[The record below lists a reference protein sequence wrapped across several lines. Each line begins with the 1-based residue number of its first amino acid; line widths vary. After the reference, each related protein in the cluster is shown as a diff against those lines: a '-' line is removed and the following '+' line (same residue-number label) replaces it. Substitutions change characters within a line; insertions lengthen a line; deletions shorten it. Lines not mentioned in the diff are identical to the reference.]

1 MHDDPSTGAAFAG
14 VLTAALRAADGRVL
28 AAERVPL
35 ARARGRV
42 LAEPAA
48 AGEGGELPVGEALE
62 PTRIASLAAL
72 GLPEL
77 RCARR
82 PTIALLAI
90 GDDLRMP
97 GMPIAAGQ
105 RFDALRPALLAL
117 FQQAGLEPTAP
128 PVLPAATER
137 LRAGL
142 GEACAGFDLV
152 LACGAG
158 DALPALLDAHGEC
171 LHAPP
176 GRGLAVGA
184 WGQAL
189 MLGLPRD
196 PREAWAAAL
205 ALALP
210 VADALQGRRAP
221 RPLLWP
227 SIDPATHAACAAGGV
242 LAATLRDGDAGALAA
257 HAPSLAAWPDG
268 VLLAPPVL
276 AALRRATRPPG
287 DAAPGDVPARLAFL
301 PQPGWAA

>member
-1 MHDDPSTGAAFAG
+1 MDHAPPTPLDAALA
-14 VLTAALRAADGRVL
+14 AALRAASARVL
-28 AAERVPL
+28 AGERVPL

-48 AGEGGELPVGEALE
+48 AGEGVVLAPGEMLDPA
-62 PTRIASLAAL
+62 RIAALAAH

-97 GMPIAAGQ
+97 GMPMAMGQ
-105 RFDALRPALLAL
+105 RYDALRPALLAL

-152 LACGAG
+152 IACGAG
-158 DALPALLDAHGEC
+158 DALGALLDAHGAC
-171 LHAPP
+171 HHAAA
-176 GRGLAVGA
+176 GGGLTVGA

-189 MLGLPRD
+189 VLGLPGD
-196 PREAWAAAL
+196 PREALVAAI

-210 VADALQGRRAP
+210 VIDALQGRAHPRA
-221 RPLLWP
+221 RLWATLSAPL
-227 SIDPATHAACAAGGV
+227 DAATAAPGAVAACLDADGADGAPLARLAGP
-242 LAATLRDGDAGALAA
+242 AD
-257 HAPSLAAWPDG
+257 WPDG
-268 VLLAPPVL
+268 VLLTGASPDGAPRP
-276 AALRRATRPPG
+276 AAG
-287 DAAPGDVPARLAFL
+287 WPAGQRLAFL
-301 PQPGWAA
+301 PQPGLTA

>member
-14 VLTAALRAADGRVL
+14 VLAAALRAAAGRVL
-28 AAERVPL
+28 AAERVAL
-35 ARARGRV
+35 GRARGRV

-48 AGEGGELPVGEALE
+48 AGEGITLVAGEVLDS
-62 PTRIASLAAL
+62 TRIAALAAQ

-117 FQQAGLEPTAP
+117 FQQAGHEPTAP

-158 DALPALLDAHGEC
+158 DALAALLDAHGEG

-176 GRGLAVGA
+176 GSGLAAGA

-189 MLGLPRD
+189 VLGLPGD
-196 PREAWAAAL
+196 PRAAWAAAL

-221 RPLLWP
+221 RALAWP
-227 SIDPATHAACAAGGV
+227 AIDAATRDAVAAAGV
-242 LAATLRDGDAGALAA
+242 LPACLQAGADGALHA
-257 HAPSLAAWPDG
+257 HPPAPGAWPDG
-268 VLLAPPVL
+268 VLLAPAL
-276 AALRRATRPPG
+276 AAALRPGEGTQAARP
-287 DAAPGDVPARLAFL
+287 AFL
-301 PQPGWAA
+301 PQPGWLA